1 MRGYHFG
8 QYGFMM
14 RLLSPLL
21 RAFVYIRYLRGKE
34 EAGRLSERFVLAI
47 GKAGQTAE

>member
-1 MRGYHFG
+1 MRGISLR

-34 EAGRLSERFVLAI
+34 EAGRLSGALVLAI
-47 GKAGQTAE
+47 GKTDQTAE